1 MKESGNGVAWVPNM
15 DVVAHEQGAV
25 VKAELAGVRREDLTL
40 TIDGNR
46 LRIKG
51 VRRDAPRASGSRF
64 LFMEIEYGPFEAAV
78 ELPPNLDL
86 TSARAV
92 YLNGFLCVEFKR
104 SDTGPSGP
112 QRIEVA

>member
-1 MKESGNGVAWVPNM
+1 
-15 DVVAHEQGAV
+15 
-25 VKAELAGVRREDLTL
+25 
-40 TIDGNR
+40 
-46 LRIKG
+46 
-51 VRRDAPRASGSRF
+51 
-64 LFMEIEYGPFEAAV
+64 MEIEYGPFEAAV